1 MESKTHVIVTTTIYP
16 PTEALRKFSEI
27 KGWNMVVIGDKKT
40 PTDWHLPG
48 VWYMSP
54 EEQEAYDR
62 LLSDSIGWNCIGRR
76 NLGLLAAKGMK
87 ADVVAVVDDDNIPY
101 DNWGKNL
108 MVDREVE
115 VTHYATDFPAFD
127 PVGATNYKHLWHRG
141 FPLELLPSR
150 DYTHF
155 RYGVMTPDVQAD
167 FWNGNHD
174 IDAVCRM
181 EHAPE
186 CAFQSRYFPIASNAP
201 SPFNSQNTFI
211 SGHWLKHYFLCP
223 EIGRMD
229 DIWAAYYLQALGA
242 KVVYG
247 EPSVYQQRN
256 EHNLITDM
264 RAEYLGYEH
273 NLELINALKEDANNY
288 FKFLPSRAIEAF
300 KLYQRHFQ

>member
-101 DNWGKNL
+101 DNWGQDL
-108 MVDREVE
+108 MVDQNVE
-115 VTHYATDFPAFD
+115 THQYITGALAFD

-141 FPLELLPSR
+141 FPLELLPER
-150 DYTHF
+150 DYTRSQWIH
-155 RYGVMTPDVQAD
+155 TIPDVQAD
-167 FWNGNHD
+167 FWNGNPD

-186 CAFQSRYFPIASNAP
+186 CAFQDRYFPMTSTAP

-211 SGHWLKHYFLCP
+211 SGRILKNYFLCP
-223 EIGRMD
+223 GIGRMD
-229 DIWAAYYLQALGA
+229 DIWAAYYVQSLGA

-247 EPSVYQQRN
+247 KPSVYQQRN
-256 EHNLITDM
+256 PHNLITDM
-264 RAEYLGYEH
+264 RAEYLGYEY
-273 NLELINALKEDANNY
+273 NLDLIKALKDDPNNY
-288 FKFLPSRAIEAF
+288 FKFLPHQAKRSFDI
-300 KLYQRHFQ
+300 YQQRF